1 MRMGTTQRR
10 YLGGLGIVGIAVG
23 IILILWTA
31 KMNSP
36 QGSVP
41 SPQPPPGKIE
51 SSLVQLM
58 QQKLARG
65 AEGAQEK
72 VRVTIALQRPLSPE
86 DQRVLEAA
94 GAEIEIVTPWA
105 VEALTPYGK
114 LADVANPPFVKI
126 VHLPLKPQK
135 LP

>member
-1 MRMGTTQRR
+1 MGTTRGR
-10 YLGGLGIVGIAVG
+10 YLGGLGIIGIAVG
-23 IILILWTA
+23 VILILWTT
-31 KMNSP
+31 KVNGP

-41 SPQPPPGKIE
+41 APQPAPGKIE

-114 LADVANPPFVKI
+114 LADVANLPFVKI